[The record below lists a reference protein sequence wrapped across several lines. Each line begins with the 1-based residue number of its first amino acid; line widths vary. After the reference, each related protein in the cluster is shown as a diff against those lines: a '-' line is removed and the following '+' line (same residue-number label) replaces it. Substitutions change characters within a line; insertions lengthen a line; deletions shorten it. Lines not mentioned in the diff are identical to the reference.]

1 MIVEF
6 SDEAR
11 QQVRQIDTWWRENR
25 PAAPD
30 LFVTELDQA
39 TSLLGNVP
47 SIGVRYEAGS
57 RSVRRL
63 LLRRT
68 QYHVY
73 FVEEPSRIF
82 VVAVWSVRRG
92 HGPEL

>member
-11 QQVRQIDTWWRENR
+11 QQVRQIDAWWRENR
-25 PAAPD
+25 PAAPN
-30 LFVTELDQA
+30 LFVAELDQA
-39 TSLLGNVP
+39 TDLLRNAP
-47 SIGVRYEAGS
+47 SIGARYEAGS
-57 RSVRRL
+57 QFVRRL

-68 QYHVY
+68 RYHVY
-73 FVEEPSRIF
+73 FVEDPSRVF